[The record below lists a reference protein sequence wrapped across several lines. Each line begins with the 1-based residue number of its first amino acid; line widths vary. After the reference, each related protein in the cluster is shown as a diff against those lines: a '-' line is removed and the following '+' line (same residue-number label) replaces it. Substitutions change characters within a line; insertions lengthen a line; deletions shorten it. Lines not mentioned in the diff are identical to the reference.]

1 MFSWIK
7 NIFKKKEIIKSLP
20 PGSFTTM
27 TNPYRR
33 IYTIP
38 VGGVS
43 KSAAQGYLRQMMV
56 SNYSFKNE
64 LRKDSIRKI
73 FNNV

>member
-7 NIFKKKEIIKSLP
+7 NIFRKKEIIKNLP

-27 TNPYRR
+27 TNPYRK
-33 IYTIP
+33 IYKIP

-43 KSAAQGYLRQMMV
+43 KSVAEGYIRQMIN
-56 SNYSFKNE
+56 NYSFKNE
-64 LRKDSIRKI
+64 KRKDSIKKI
-73 FNNV
+73 FNNE